1 MVTSWFFPEQVL
13 DLIVLL
19 RGLANFLI
27 FLNDGFCIFKK
38 ERSSLAVQ
46 WLRLRASN
54 ARGASSIPGWGAK
67 IPRATRRGG
76 PKKKKIWVKC
86 SKDTNFQ
93 L

>member
-38 ERSSLAVQ
+38 EIMLIHVLFSSEIK
-46 WLRLRASN
+46 WDN
-54 ARGASSIPGWGAK
+54 AYNY
-67 IPRATRRGG
+67 
-76 PKKKKIWVKC
+76 
-86 SKDTNFQ
+86 DTE
-93 L
+93 